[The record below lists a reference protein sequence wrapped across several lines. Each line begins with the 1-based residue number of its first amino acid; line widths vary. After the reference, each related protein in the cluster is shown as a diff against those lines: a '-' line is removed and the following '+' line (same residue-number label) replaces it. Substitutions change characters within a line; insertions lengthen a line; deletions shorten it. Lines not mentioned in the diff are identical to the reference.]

1 LRNQFSRSREQVN
14 RVGTKL
20 VLMKYTLGAFVGVVV
35 FTVVLD
41 FLLHRLIH
49 NDEDK
54 QVGYFSFPLGTLWFY
69 IVPSFYILSFGGLL
83 SIIKTTNNAD
93 TYLYFQWL
101 IFSYMLIYLPKLFYY
116 VGYKLTHRA
125 IKVKN
130 KFSSDGKIKKMN
142 DGRYPVITRKKF
154 LSQVGIFMA
163 SAPFIS
169 LLFGFVKGRFAF
181 SKRYTKLSFPN
192 LPEAFEGIKIVQI
205 SDLHLGSLN
214 SNYEE
219 MEEAVRL
226 INEEH
231 PDLICFTGDLVNNFY
246 EETIGWEKVFT
257 KLNARLGKYSVL
269 GNHDYGNYTKWDRPQ
284 DKANN
289 LKGIKH
295 AHERLG
301 FKLLNNASQSIEL
314 NGDKIA
320 VTGVENW
327 GHPPFPQYG
336 DLHKANKGTDQIPF
350 KLLLSHDPDHWDAE
364 VTKKFD
370 HDLTLSGHTHGMQ
383 FGIEFKNFQWS
394 PAKYKFK
401 RWAGLYNQDNQYL
414 YVNRGLGYLGMPARV
429 GMPPEITIIELTRG
443 TIGTD
448 PM

>member
-1 LRNQFSRSREQVN
+1 
-14 RVGTKL
+14 
-20 VLMKYTLGAFVGVVV
+20 MKYSLGAFVGFII
-35 FTVVLD
+35 FTILVD

-49 NDEDK
+49 QNAK
-54 QVGYFSFPLGTLWFY
+54 KRIGHFAFPFGTFWFY
-69 IVPSFYILSFGGLL
+69 SIPTLYIIGFTTIFA
-83 SIIKTTNNAD
+83 SIKASQSALI
-93 TYLYFQWL
+93 YVIFQWL
-101 IFSYMLIYLPKLFYY
+101 LVSYLLIYVPKFVYY
-116 VGYKLTHRA
+116 LAYKVTHRA

-142 DGRYPVITRKKF
+142 EGRYPSISRKKF
-154 LSQVGIFMA
+154 LSQVGIVMA
-163 SAPFIS
+163 SLPFVS
-169 LLFGFVKGRFAF
+169 LLFGVMKGRFNF

-192 LPEAFEGIKIVQI
+192 LPEAFDGLKIVQI

-219 MEEAVRL
+219 MEEAVKL
-226 INEEH
+226 INDEY

-246 EETIGWEKVFT
+246 EETIGWEKVFS
-257 KLNARLGKYSVL
+257 KLNARIGKFSVL
-269 GNHDYGNYTKWDRPQ
+269 GNHDYGDYSKWDSQ
-284 DKANN
+284 EEKKENLNN
-289 LKGIKH
+289 IKL
-295 AHERLG
+295 AHKRLG
-301 FKLLNNASQSIEL
+301 FNLLNNQSQVLES
-314 NGDKIA
+314 NGDKLL

-336 DLHKANKGTDQIPF
+336 DLKKATEGTNGVPF

-364 VTKKFD
+364 VTKQFD
-370 HDLTLSGHTHGMQ
+370 HDLTLAGHTHGMQ

-394 PAKYKFK
+394 PAKYKFR
-401 RWAGLYNQDNQYL
+401 RWAGLYNEGNQYL

-443 TIGTD
+443 TISNE

>member
-1 LRNQFSRSREQVN
+1 
-14 RVGTKL
+14 
-20 VLMKYTLGAFVGVVV
+20 MKYSLGAFVGFVV
-35 FTVVLD
+35 FTILID

-49 NDEDK
+49 SDDDK
-54 QVGYFSFPLGTLWFY
+54 RINYFAFPLGSFWFY
-69 IVPSFYILSFGGLL
+69 SIPTFFIIAFSTIFA
-83 SIIKTTNNAD
+83 IIKTTGTAF
-93 TYLYFQWL
+93 TYVVFQWL
-101 IFSYMLIYLPKLFYY
+101 LVSYLAVYLPKLFYY
-116 VGYKLTHRA
+116 LGYKLTHRA

-142 DGRYPVITRKKF
+142 EGRYPTISRKKF
-154 LSQVGIFMA
+154 LSQVGIVMA
-163 SAPFIS
+163 SLPFVS
-169 LLFGFVKGRFAF
+169 LLFGVMKGRFAF

-192 LPEAFEGIKIVQI
+192 LPESFDGLKIIQI

-226 INEEH
+226 INDEH

-246 EETIGWEKVFT
+246 EETIGWEKVFS
-257 KLNARLGKYSVL
+257 KLNARIGKYSIL
-269 GNHDYGNYTKWDRPQ
+269 GNHDYGDYSKWSSAEE
-284 DKANN
+284 KSNN
-289 LKGIKH
+289 LRQIKE
-295 AHERLG
+295 AHGRLG
-301 FKLLNNASQSIEL
+301 FKLLNNQSRTIAQ
-314 NGDKIA
+314 NGEEIV

-336 DLHKANKGTDQIPF
+336 DLKKASEGTENIPF

-364 VTKKFD
+364 VKQSYNY
-370 HDLTLSGHTHGMQ
+370 DLTLAGHTHGMQ

-394 PAKYKFK
+394 PAKYKFR
-401 RWAGLYNQDNQYL
+401 RWAGLYNEGNKFL

-443 TIGTD
+443 PIGND